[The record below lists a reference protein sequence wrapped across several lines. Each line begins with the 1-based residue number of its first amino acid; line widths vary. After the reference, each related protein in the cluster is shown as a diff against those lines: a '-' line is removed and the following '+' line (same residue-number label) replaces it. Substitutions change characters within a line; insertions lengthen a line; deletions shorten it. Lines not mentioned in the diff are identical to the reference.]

1 MSDDPGYVSTLMA
14 WVFPQPKPYSEI
26 MKEHSQNLRHLLRK
40 QEREQKEL
48 EGRERGLL
56 NEIRKLAQQQKMREA
71 EGRARALVRLRNNI
85 ERKRTRQDEIDAL
98 LEQAREIASMLEES
112 TAMKGMTLAM
122 MASNRQSPVVEM
134 RRMIMEFEKS
144 QLMISQKCEM
154 ISDTMQSVTETEFDE
169 ADRKTVLGQVLDE
182 LGFDVANTLASPP
195 SSLPAA
201 RQAAASSSHQRSP
214 VALSTSVSTT
224 AAAAAPPSPTLED
237 LEIQSRFENL
247 KKPK

>member
-1 MSDDPGYVSTLMA
+1 MSADDTSYVSTLLA

-48 EGRERGLL
+48 EGRERVLL

-144 QLMISQKCEM
+144 QLMISQKCDM
-154 ISDTMQSVTETEFDE
+154 ISDTMQSVTETEFDDQ
-169 ADRKTVLGQVLDE
+169 DRKTVLGQVLDE
-182 LGFDVANTLASPP
+182 LGFDVANALASPP

-201 RQAAASSSHQRSP
+201 RQATVNTQQRSP
-214 VALSTSVSTT
+214 VALSSTSVST
-224 AAAAAPPSPTLED
+224 AAAAAPPTPED